1 MKFNGYTEHTG
12 QASLEAAI
20 MHTGLEL
27 RYIES
32 IEITAGDVVAD
43 DWLYLSNNTS
53 NLSQLKHFT
62 VTNAV
67 NSVAPMVSGV
77 VEDWGGGYMVV
88 SYHRIFGNSI
98 ETVSVAKTQE
108 IGCAAFSGCI
118 NLTSVSFPHAERIF
132 AQEGLAG
139 FTRYYPAFADCS
151 KLTEMHLGAT
161 PPEVYNLSN
170 TNNTVT
176 SLPLKS
182 TFLCL
187 VDDNGNPLT
196 GSALSNAIAA
206 YRGVDDG
213 DLGDNLWYG
222 VYITKPP
229 LSMTLTIDGNTENV
243 TATSIEQAL
252 ENKNLNQVEKIII
265 DEGALSAEDWNY
277 LGNKSNDLNNLSNFT
292 CYSKLRQAPIYNNG
306 TPIFGKSLKK
316 FHISSPCE
324 IGEYAF
330 KSCDQL
336 SDVRLDKAERIG
348 PNAFLL
354 CAALREISL
363 PQATCCEMY
372 AFQRCTSLEKV
383 KLPRVEKLASGV
395 FLQCCALKE
404 VHLPASPPKTDGDNI
419 CSCTLSAEYTKP
431 TLFLVNYN
439 GNALSGD
446 ELIDAIE
453 AYKADENYDA
463 ATNTWAGCLL
473 PQTYTLS
480 LRSTGG
486 GGFNSY
492 CIYNQYCGF
501 GVDYVVLS
509 GDERTIEAYARP
521 GYHFV
526 RWISGS
532 TELNTSRMFSIT
544 VTSDTTI
551 IAEFELNVYSLI
563 YTADEGGTIQG
574 QAAQTV
580 QHGQSGSEVEAVPA
594 DGYRFVRWSDDV
606 LTAKRTDS
614 DVSTNLSVTAIF
626 ELIPTYTLSYTASEG
641 GSISGTATQTVR
653 EGQSGSEVEAV
664 PAEGY
669 RFVRWS
675 DDVLTALRTDS
686 DVQGDMSVTAI
697 FELIPTYTLTYTAT
711 TGGSINGTTTQT
723 VREGESGTEVEA
735 VPAEGYKFL
744 RWSDGLTTTK
754 RTDSNVRANLSVTA
768 EFIDANINIYTLT
781 YTASKGG
788 SIKGTATQNVIT
800 GQSGTE
806 VEAVPSE
813 GYRFVK
819 WSDGNTNAKRT
830 DSNVNADISVTAEFA
845 IISYTL
851 TYTVGKGGSISG
863 QATQTVRQGESGIEV
878 EAVANE
884 GYRFVKWSDGVTTAK
899 RTDSNVQGN
908 LNVTAEFEKSN
919 TTGIFDTKLDVLSV
933 FPNPTQGVLWVSVP
947 ELAEGTAAEV
957 HVYNA
962 NGQLLQ
968 RVPAHGASAG
978 SAAAYGRISIDLSN
992 YPNGLYIIRVGNAV
1006 AKVMKQ

>member
-1 MKFNGYTEHTG
+1 MGLKGLKHRLFAPLRRVALAVLLLCTVWAARGQNLTVKFNGYDYEYTG

-20 MHTGLEL
+20 MYMGLEL
-27 RYIES
+27 RDIES

-67 NSVAPMVSGV
+67 NSVAPMRVQILQDFGM
-77 VEDWGGGYMVV
+77 GMMVPR
-88 SYHRIFGNSI
+88 YDRIFGNSI
-98 ETVSVAKTQE
+98 ETVSVAKTEE
-108 IGCAAFSGCI
+108 IGIAAFRNCI
-118 NLTSVSFPHAERIF
+118 NLSSVSFPHAKSIYARYGSQGF
-132 AQEGLAG
+132 AW
-139 FTRYYPAFADCS
+139 YYPAFEGCT
-151 KLTEMHLGAT
+151 KLAEMHLGAT

-170 TNNTVT
+170 TYNTVT

-196 GSALSNAIAA
+196 GSALNNAIAA

-213 DLGDNLWYG
+213 DLDDNLWYG

-229 LSMTLTIDGNTENV
+229 LSMTLTINGNTENV
-243 TATSIEQAL
+243 TASSIEQAL
-252 ENKNLNQVEKIII
+252 ENKNLNQVEEIII

-306 TPIFGKSLKK
+306 SPIFGTSLKK

-330 KSCDQL
+330 KYCDQL
-336 SDVRLDKAERIG
+336 SDVSLDKAERIG

-354 CAALREISL
+354 CAALQEISL

-383 KLPRVEKLASGV
+383 KLPRVEKLASEV

-404 VHLPASPPKTDGDNI
+404 VHLPASPPKTDGNNI
-419 CSCTLSAEYTKP
+419 CSCTPSAEYTKP

-486 GGFNSY
+486 GGFNPFCS
-492 CIYNQYCGF
+492 YNQYCGF
-501 GVDYVVLS
+501 GGDYVVLS

-532 TELNTSRMFSIT
+532 TELSTSSMFSIT

-563 YTADEGGTIQG
+563 YTAGEGGSIQG
-574 QAAQTV
+574 QLTQTV
-580 QHGQSGSEVEAVPA
+580 QHGGSGE
-594 DGYRFVRWSDDV
+594 
-606 LTAKRTDS
+606 
-614 DVSTNLSVTAIF
+614 
-626 ELIPTYTLSYTASEG
+626 
-641 GSISGTATQTVR
+641 
-653 EGQSGSEVEAV
+653 EVEAV

-675 DDVLTALRTDS
+675 DELATAKRTDS

-697 FELIPTYTLTYTAT
+697 FP
-711 TGGSINGTTTQT
+711 
-723 VREGESGTEVEA
+723 
-735 VPAEGYKFL
+735 
-744 RWSDGLTTTK
+744 D
-754 RTDSNVRANLSVTA
+754 
-768 EFIDANINIYTLT
+768 
-781 YTASKGG
+781 
-788 SIKGTATQNVIT
+788 
-800 GQSGTE
+800 
-806 VEAVPSE
+806 
-813 GYRFVK
+813 
-819 WSDGNTNAKRT
+819 
-830 DSNVNADISVTAEFA
+830 
-845 IISYTL
+845 
-851 TYTVGKGGSISG
+851 
-863 QATQTVRQGESGIEV
+863 
-878 EAVANE
+878 
-884 GYRFVKWSDGVTTAK
+884 
-899 RTDSNVQGN
+899 
-908 LNVTAEFEKSN
+908 
-919 TTGIFDTKLDVLSV
+919 FDTHFLTKL
-933 FPNPTQGVLWVSVP
+933 
-947 ELAEGTAAEV
+947 
-957 HVYNA
+957 
-962 NGQLLQ
+962 
-968 RVPAHGASAG
+968 
-978 SAAAYGRISIDLSN
+978 
-992 YPNGLYIIRVGNAV
+992 
-1006 AKVMKQ
+1006 